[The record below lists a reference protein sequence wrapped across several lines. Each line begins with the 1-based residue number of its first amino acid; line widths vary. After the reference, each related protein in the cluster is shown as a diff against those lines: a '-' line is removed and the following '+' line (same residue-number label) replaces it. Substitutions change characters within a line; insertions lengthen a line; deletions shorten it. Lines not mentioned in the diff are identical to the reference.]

1 MIVNNEATYD
11 CPECGLDGTVIEVE
25 FSNGYAAPE
34 GIPGLL
40 CYQCG
45 NKLGLEDIDGG
56 YNDRI

>member
-1 MIVNNEATYD
+1 MKVNNEATYD

-40 CYQCG
+40 CHVCDY
-45 NKLGLEDIDGG
+45 KISIDEMEGDE
-56 YNDRI
+56 YAFI